1 MVVVSR
7 NLMNGG
13 SLKHLY
19 FFRVMLWNNG
29 VYIRG
34 MVMLYGN
41 GINIR
46 GIVMFG
52 VMVFIS
58 GV

>member
-1 MVVVSR
+1 
-7 NLMNGG
+7 
-13 SLKHLY
+13 
-19 FFRVMLWNNG
+19 
-29 VYIRG
+29 
-34 MVMLYGN
+34 MVMVLILEGWSCFGGN
-41 GINIR
+41 GIYIR

>member
-1 MVVVSR
+1 
-7 NLMNGG
+7 MNGG

-19 FFRVMLWNNG
+19 LFFRVMLWNNG

>member
-1 MVVVSR
+1 
-7 NLMNGG
+7 MNGG

-41 GINIR
+41 GIKIR
-46 GIVMFG
+46 DGHVLG
-52 VMVFIS
+52 VMVFILE
-58 GV
+58 G

>member
-1 MVVVSR
+1 
-7 NLMNGG
+7 MNGG

-46 GIVMFG
+46 GMVMFWG
-52 VMVFIS
+52 
-58 GV
+58 